1 MQENYLSKWLNDE
14 LTEDEL
20 AEFKKTEAYQTYEK
34 IKRSATSLEGPEF
47 DIDHAWEELK
57 QKRVTVAPKVFTL
70 TPFKAFL
77 RIAAVVALLLTG
89 AFFYLNFQHQQI
101 STGFAENRAITLP
114 DSSEILLNAESEVS
128 FRKQNW
134 ETHRNIVLEGEAY
147 FKVAKGK
154 KFTVQTDLG
163 EVTVLGTQ
171 FNVESRKG
179 FFEVSCFEGL
189 VSVRFK
195 GKETKLPAGS
205 AFLALNDKESLFET
219 TKNGTP
225 SWLNNE
231 SSFKSIPLH
240 YVLDE
245 LKRQYDID
253 IALEQIDTNQLFTG
267 SFSNED
273 LTLALK
279 SISLPLNLNYKL
291 EGKKVLFYE
300 EKAP

>member
-14 LTEDEL
+14 LTEAEL
-20 AEFKKTEAYQTYEK
+20 VEFKKTEAYQTYEK
-34 IKRSATSLEGPEF
+34 IKQSATSLEGPEF
-47 DIDHAWEELK
+47 DMDNAWEELK
-57 QKRVTVAPKVFTL
+57 VKRTTETPKVFTL

-77 RIAAVVALLLTG
+77 RIAAVVAVLLTG
-89 AFFYLNFQHQQI
+89 AFLYLKFQQEHI
-101 STGFAENRAITLP
+101 TTGYAENKAVTLP
-114 DSSEILLNAESEVS
+114 DTSELILNAESEVS
-128 FRKQNW
+128 FNKKNW
-134 ETHRNIVLEGEAY
+134 EANRNIELEGEAY

-154 KFTVQTDLG
+154 KFTVQTELG

-171 FNVESRKG
+171 FNVEARKG

-189 VSVRFK
+189 VSVQFK

-240 YVLDE
+240 YVIDE
-245 LKRQYDID
+245 LKRQFNIE
-253 IALEQIDTNQLFTG
+253 ITSKNVDTNQLFTG

-279 SISLPLNLNYKL
+279 SISVPLNLDYDLDGN
-291 EGKKVLFYE
+291 KVLFYE